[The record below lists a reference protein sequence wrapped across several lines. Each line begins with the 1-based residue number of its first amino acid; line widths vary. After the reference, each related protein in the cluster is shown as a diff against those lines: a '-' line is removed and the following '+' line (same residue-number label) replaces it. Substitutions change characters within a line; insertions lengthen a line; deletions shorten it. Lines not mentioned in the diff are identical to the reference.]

1 VTDPSDP
8 STVTGAPGGGSLRPD
23 ALPAD
28 TLDRPRRI
36 HLIGVGGAGMSGIAR
51 ILLQRGHEVSG
62 SDLRDGRTISE
73 LRALGGRI
81 EVGHDASHLGDSEIV
96 VISTAVP
103 ADNPELLAARDSQRT
118 VVRRAEMLAALMT
131 RDRRILIAGTHGK
144 TTTTS
149 MTVVALH
156 AAGHDPSFAIGGSLN
171 ESGTNAHG
179 GDDGLFV
186 AEADESDRSF
196 LVFRPDLAVITNLE
210 HDHPDEFPDES
221 SVVDA
226 FLGFLERRG
235 PDAPAVLCADDA
247 GAFAL
252 AEQIRGPI
260 VTYGTDPRADL
271 RLLPGE
277 DGLHRIRRGN
287 DELATFTLGVPGRHN
302 LLNAGAALAVCE
314 WLGVDVQQAATGLA
328 RFAGAARRFQ
338 RLGEAHGVT
347 VVDDYAH
354 HPTELRATLAAAR
367 STAPERLVVVVQPH
381 RYSRTQVLGAE
392 LGRAAAA
399 AELVV
404 VTDVYGSSETPIPG
418 VTGRIVADAAEAAGA
433 TVVYESH
440 LTDVVEVLAERVRP
454 GDLVLTTGAGD
465 VTQVGPALLAK
476 LGGSA

>member
-1 VTDPSDP
+1 VTDTADHAPR
-8 STVTGAPGGGSLRPD
+8 TGTTLPPD
-23 ALPAD
+23 ALD
-28 TLDRPRRI
+28 EPRRV
-36 HLIGVGGAGMSGIAR
+36 HLVGIGGAGMSGIAR
-51 ILLQRGHEVSG
+51 ILLQRGHQVSG
-62 SDLRDGRTISE
+62 SDLRDGRTLSE
-73 LRALGGRI
+73 LRALGARI
-81 EVGHDASHLGDSEIV
+81 EVGHDAANLGDAELV

-103 ADNPELLAARDSQRT
+103 ADNPELAVARREGRT
-118 VVRRAEMLAALMT
+118 VLRRAEMLAGLMT
-131 RDRRILIAGTHGK
+131 RDRRVLIAGTHGK

-156 AAGHDPSFAIGGSLN
+156 AAGQDPSFAIGGSLN

-179 GDDGLFV
+179 GEDDVFV

-196 LVFRPDLAVITNLE
+196 LVYQPDLAVVTNLE
-210 HDHPDEFPDES
+210 HDHPDEFPDEA

-226 FLGFLERRG
+226 FLGFLERRSEG
-235 PDAPAVLCADDA
+235 APAVLCADDP
-247 GAFAL
+247 GAL
-252 AEQIRGPI
+252 ALADRIDGPVI
-260 VTYGTDPRADL
+260 TYGTDPRADL
-271 RLLPGE
+271 RLLVGD
-277 DGLHRIRRGN
+277 DGTHRLRRGG

-302 LLNAGAALAVCE
+302 LLNAGAALAACE
-314 WLGVDVQQAATGLA
+314 WLGADVQLAADGLG
-328 RFAGAARRFQ
+328 RFTGAARRFQ
-338 RLGEAHGVT
+338 RLGEVRGVA

-404 VTDVYGSSETPIPG
+404 VTDVYASSEDPVPG
-418 VTGRIVADAAEAAGA
+418 VTGRIVADAAAAAGA
-433 TVVYESH
+433 TVVYEPH
-440 LTDVVEVLAERVRP
+440 LTDVVDALAERVRP

-476 LGGSA
+476 LGGGS

>member
-1 VTDPSDP
+1 VTDTTDHTPLP
-8 STVTGAPGGGSLRPD
+8 TGVTLPTD
-23 ALPAD
+23 ALD
-28 TLDRPRRI
+28 QPRRV
-36 HLIGVGGAGMSGIAR
+36 HLVGIGGAGMSGIAR
-51 ILLQRGHEVSG
+51 ILLQRGHLVSG
-62 SDLRDGRTISE
+62 SDLRDGRTLSE
-73 LRALGGRI
+73 LRALGARI
-81 EVGHDASHLGDSEIV
+81 EVGHDAANLGDAELV

-103 ADNPELLAARDSQRT
+103 PNNPELVAARAGTQ
-118 VVRRAEMLAALMT
+118 VVLRRAEMLAAMMT

-156 AAGHDPSFAIGGSLN
+156 AAGRDPSFAIGGSLN

-179 GDDGLFV
+179 GGDDMFV

-196 LVFRPDLAVITNLE
+196 LVYEPDLAVVTNLE

-221 SVVDA
+221 SVVEA
-226 FLGFLERRG
+226 FLGFLAKRREG
-235 PDAPAVLCADDA
+235 APAVLCADDP
-247 GAFAL
+247 GAL
-252 AEQIRGPI
+252 ALADRIAGPVI
-260 VTYGTDPRADL
+260 TYGTDPRAEL
-271 RLLPGE
+271 RLVPGD
-277 DGLHRIRRGN
+277 DGIHRLRRAGE
-287 DELATFTLGVPGRHN
+287 ELATFTLGIPGRHN
-302 LLNAGAALAVCE
+302 LLNAGAALAACE
-314 WLGVDVQQAATGLA
+314 WLGVDLQEAASGLA
-328 RFAGAARRFQ
+328 RFTGAARRFQ
-338 RLGEAHGVT
+338 RLGEVRGIT

-404 VTDVYGSSETPIPG
+404 VTDVYASSEDPVPG
-418 VTGRIVADAAEAAGA
+418 VTGRIVADAASAAGA
-433 TVVYESH
+433 TVVYEPH

-476 LGGSA
+476 LGGAS